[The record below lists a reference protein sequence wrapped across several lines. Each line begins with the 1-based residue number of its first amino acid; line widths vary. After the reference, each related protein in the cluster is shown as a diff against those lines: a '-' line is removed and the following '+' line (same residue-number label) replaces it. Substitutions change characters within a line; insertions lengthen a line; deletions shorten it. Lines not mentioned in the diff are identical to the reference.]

1 MSVFSLPVIITIS
14 EFKRLFFGK
23 IRFVG
28 ALTIKMT
35 SFKIQMTSF
44 KFKRLF
50 LNLNKKRGPI

>member
-28 ALTIKMT
+28 ALTIK
-35 SFKIQMTSF
+35 
-44 KFKRLF
+44 
-50 LNLNKKRGPI
+50 ND